1 MTTTKQPNNSG
12 HVAAQQPW
20 LWPDTLDALIAAP
33 QHHRLVFENE
43 HVRVLEVRIG
53 PGEIV
58 PVHTHRWADVLYLQG
73 WSEHVRRD
81 DSGKVIFDSR
91 DAVSPPRIP
100 SAVWCEP
107 LSPHS
112 VENVGA
118 TELQVLS
125 IELKGDVACPTL
137 T

>member
-1 MTTTKQPNNSG
+1 MTTTTQQNNSG
-12 HVAAQQPW
+12 HAAAPQPW

-43 HVRVLEVRIG
+43 RVRVLEVRIG

-58 PVHTHRWADVLYLQG
+58 PLHTHRWPGVLYLQG

-81 DSGKVIFDSR
+81 DSGKVIIDSR
-91 DAVSPPRIP
+91 EAVYPPRIP

-118 TELQVLS
+118 TELRVLS
-125 IELKGDVACPTL
+125 IELKGDAACPTL